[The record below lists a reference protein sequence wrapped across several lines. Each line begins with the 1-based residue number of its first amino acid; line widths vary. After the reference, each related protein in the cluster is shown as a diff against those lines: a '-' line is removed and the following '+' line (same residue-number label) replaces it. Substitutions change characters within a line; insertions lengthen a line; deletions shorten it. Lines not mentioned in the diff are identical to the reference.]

1 MRILIT
7 NDDSKSSP
15 VLPALVRWA
24 RKLGEVTVVVPKTEQ
39 SGKSQALEFTH
50 AVEIKQ
56 VQIADDV
63 TVYAVDSTPAD
74 CVRFA
79 TVGLGREYDLI
90 LSGINRGYNLGYDIS
105 YSGTIGAIMEGS
117 RLGIKGIAISAREDC
132 FAEAVPRLDQ
142 VFEYINERKLLEK
155 HGWYNVNIPPEEP
168 SQILITH
175 QGGDYYTDS
184 FQDCG
189 NDMYLQCGD
198 PIEREFDD
206 NSRDIDAVRNGFIS
220 ITPLE
225 VSRTNM
231 AVFEELTK

>member
-7 NDDSKSSP
+7 NDDSMSSP
-15 VLPALVRWA
+15 VLASVVRWA
-24 RKLGEVTVVVPKTEQ
+24 RKLGDVTVVVPKTEQ
-39 SGKSQALEFTH
+39 SGKSQALEFVRP
-50 AVEIKQ
+50 VEIKQ

-63 TVYAVDSTPAD
+63 TVYTVDSTPTD

-79 TVGLGREYDLI
+79 ITGLGREYDLI
-90 LSGINRGYNLGYDIS
+90 ISGINRGYNLGYDIA
-105 YSGTIGAIMEGS
+105 YSGTIGAIFEGS
-117 RLGIKGIAISAREDC
+117 RLGVKGIAVSAREDC
-132 FAEAVPRLDQ
+132 FTEAVDKLDE
-142 VFEYINERKLLEK
+142 VFDYIRNHDLLGK
-155 HGWYNVNIPPEEP
+155 HGWYNINIPPIAGE
-168 SQILITH
+168 IRITR

-184 FQDCG
+184 FKDCG

-206 NSRDIDAVRNGFIS
+206 NSIDIDATRNGFIS

-231 AVFEELTK
+231 AVFEMLTNE

>member
-15 VLPALVRWA
+15 VLPGLVRWA

-56 VQIADDV
+56 LQIADDV

-117 RLGIKGIAISAREDC
+117 RLGIKGIALSAREDC

-155 HGWYNVNIPPEEP
+155 HGWYNVNIPPV
-168 SQILITH
+168 STDIRITR

>member
-15 VLPALVRWA
+15 VLPGLVRWA

-117 RLGIKGIAISAREDC
+117 RLGIKGIALSAREDC

-155 HGWYNVNIPPEEP
+155 HGWYNVNIPPV
-168 SQILITH
+168 STDIRITR

>member
-7 NDDSKSSP
+7 NDDSRSSP

>member
-117 RLGIKGIAISAREDC
+117 RLGIKGIALSAREDC
-132 FAEAVPRLDQ
+132 FTEAVEKLDK
-142 VFEYINERKLLEK
+142 VFDYIRDRELLDK
-155 HGWYNVNIPPEEP
+155 HGWYNVNIPPV
-168 SQILITH
+168 STDIRITR

>member
-7 NDDSKSSP
+7 NDDSQSSP
-15 VLPALVRWA
+15 VLPDFVRWA

-56 VQIADDV
+56 VELAEDV
-63 TVYAVDSTPAD
+63 TVYTVDSTPVD

-90 LSGINRGYNLGYDIS
+90 LSGINRGYNLGDDIS
-105 YSGTIGAIMEGS
+105 YSGTIGAILEGS
-117 RLGIKGIAISAREDC
+117 RLGINGIAISAREDC
-132 FAEAVPRLDQ
+132 FTDAVAKLDE
-142 VFEYINERKLLEK
+142 VFAYIRERDLLQK
-155 HGWYNVNIPPEEP
+155 YGWYNVNIPPV
-168 SQILITH
+168 STDIRITR
-175 QGGDYYTDS
+175 QGGGYYTDS
-184 FQDCG
+184 FKDCG
-189 NDMYLQCGD
+189 NDMFLQCGD

-206 NSRDIDAVRNGFIS
+206 NTKDIDATRNGFIS
-220 ITPLE
+220 IMPLE

-231 AVFEELTK
+231 TVFEELTK